1 MCYCTIFIYFC
12 VNPHNENV
20 HKHTKEKMKIWDIEQ
35 EDTVSGEASEEDT
48 VMGEGTVEVMDMERD
63 TLLIRV
69 TLPNA

>member
-1 MCYCTIFIYFC
+1 
-12 VNPHNENV
+12 
-20 HKHTKEKMKIWDIEQ
+20 MKIWDIEQ
-35 EDTVSGEASEEDT
+35 EDTESEEVPEEAM